1 MQIILLYKVG
11 YQVLIVVEIMK
22 NRLIN
27 YNYYLM
33 DRLKI
38 IMNTFFHKLIDN

>member
-1 MQIILLYKVG
+1 MQIILLYKLG
-11 YQVLIVVEIMK
+11 YQVLIVVEVMK

-27 YNYYLM
+27 YESFLM

-38 IMNTFFHKLIDN
+38 IMNTVFHKLIAD

>member
-1 MQIILLYKVG
+1 MQIILLYKLD

-27 YNYYLM
+27 YDFYPI

-38 IMNTFFHKLIDN
+38 ILNTAFHKLIAD